1 MIYITL
7 LFACHPPEFQ
17 IVSDMS
23 KTFKCEDGMAIG
35 FRKDGSL
42 LSLFDPYNKVL
53 YPFIEFL
60 KIYMNTCGI

>member
-35 FRKDGSL
+35 FTKDGSL

-53 YPFIEFL
+53 YPFILVVF
-60 KIYMNTCGI
+60 KNICHNT